1 MEFPAKEIPGVIKAL
16 AQGSPEQQAVILS
29 HYFLPNASF
38 LHPRSRVPSISKGS
52 ASLSS
57 GIDSLWMVLA
67 IYRWYRKLSPHMD
80 IKVDS
85 ATFDQQSGLLSVSLR
100 QTFSMWCI
108 PVYKAP
114 VRLISVLQLTQITS
128 SPTLE
133 SQERFGS
140 TNRSSIAPSNGFNRP
155 KYYIASQEDLY
166 PVTDCMQFLLP
177 GLGPFLWLVWQLYSA
192 WLFMMGSL
200 LFLPLYLLLNLRPWG
215 KSKSKSK

>member
-1 MEFPAKEIPGVIKAL
+1 MEHPAKEIPGVIRAL
-16 AQGSPEQQAVILS
+16 AQGSPEQQAATLS

-38 LHPRSRVPSISKGS
+38 LHSHSHVPSISKS
-52 ASLSS
+52 SRSLGS
-57 GIDSLWMVLA
+57 GIDSLWIVLT
-67 IYRWYRKLSPHMD
+67 IYRWYRILCPQMD

-85 ATFDQQSGLLSVSLR
+85 ATFDQQSGRLSVSLR
-100 QTFSMWCI
+100 QTFAIWCI

-114 VRLISVLQLTQITS
+114 VRLVSVLQLTQITS
-128 SPTLE
+128 SPTLQ

-140 TNRSSIAPSNGFNRP
+140 MNQNSFTVSDSFNRP

-177 GLGPFLWLVWQLYSA
+177 GLGSFLWLVWQLYSA
-192 WLFMMGSL
+192 WLFLMGSL

-215 KSKSKSK
+215 KSK